1 MNISSSAKIDL
12 KSSVL
17 IIFSLIF
24 SFSAISQ
31 TTDSSVNNLKVQIQF
46 RPKLEV
52 RDGAFRPLAKKEEPA
67 VLVSERI
74 RLNINYSYKNIFTLK
89 ISPQTVGIWGQ
100 ANAVQGV
107 ENSGNKIALFE
118 AWTNFNLSN
127 TWNIKLGRQVISLD
141 DERFFGELDWAQG
154 GRTHDALSFLYKK
167 NNVNVKSYFAF
178 NQNYKSLYNN
188 NSYNPAGNLYNSND
202 AVPYKTMQTLWV
214 GFNANAISTFSF
226 LFTNIGLQQAANLNN
241 TNAAVHQSQTFG
253 INYFNAGKTTFGN
266 LSAYWQTGKNIA
278 GTKTQAF
285 LLAGSIGYKFSN
297 KTKIMVGTDW
307 VSGNDIGQAKPPTTN
322 NAFTPYFHT
331 GHKFYGNMDYYFAG
345 NGHQNA
351 GLSDSYLNLQC
362 TPTKKLNATIAVH
375 QFYTTNKISSQLK
388 NYSKNLGQEL
398 DFSLQY
404 KPNSFTSLSC
414 GYSFYVTTPTIHYLK
429 NTTGSKDYQQWL
441 WLSLNVTP
449 TLLISKF

>member
-167 NNVNVKSYFAF
+167 
-178 NQNYKSLYNN
+178 
-188 NSYNPAGNLYNSND
+188 
-202 AVPYKTMQTLWV
+202 
-214 GFNANAISTFSF
+214 
-226 LFTNIGLQQAANLNN
+226 
-241 TNAAVHQSQTFG
+241 
-253 INYFNAGKTTFGN
+253 
-266 LSAYWQTGKNIA
+266 
-278 GTKTQAF
+278 
-285 LLAGSIGYKFSN
+285 
-297 KTKIMVGTDW
+297 IM
-307 VSGNDIGQAKPPTTN
+307 
-322 NAFTPYFHT
+322 
-331 GHKFYGNMDYYFAG
+331 
-345 NGHQNA
+345 
-351 GLSDSYLNLQC
+351 
-362 TPTKKLNATIAVH
+362 
-375 QFYTTNKISSQLK
+375 
-388 NYSKNLGQEL
+388 
-398 DFSLQY
+398 
-404 KPNSFTSLSC
+404 
-414 GYSFYVTTPTIHYLK
+414 
-429 NTTGSKDYQQWL
+429 
-441 WLSLNVTP
+441 
-449 TLLISKF
+449 